1 MGSTRFAQGELARLS
16 YEMGGVPDGPP
27 VVFLHATLGDHR
39 TVGDLQGALAGTNR
53 LILPD
58 ARGHGASAAL
68 TDRSFTV
75 TDMANDAWV
84 VLEAEQ
90 LVADNAPPLVLI
102 GHGQGAVTALELA
115 RRRPDR
121 VAGMILIEP
130 DAPSLLDGDTDPDV
144 TTIRESARG
153 LYRSISEMSY
163 KGQTQQ
169 AMDRYMA
176 FRWGTGWQ
184 EDLTR
189 SRQAATR
196 RHAGSLSAAL
206 DALGRFQI
214 LPDELREIQVPL
226 HVLTAGSSPPVIE
239 AIGRRL
245 VAVVPGSHYRQIGK
259 ITLAEP
265 YGSELM
271 FDVLLPQ
278 IQAMAAGRS

>member
-16 YEMGGVPDGPP
+16 YEIDGPQGGSP

-39 TVGDLQGALAGTNR
+39 TIGDLQEALADTYR

-75 TDMANDAWV
+75 TDMAIDPWV
-84 VLEAEQ
+84 VLEAEG
-90 LVADNAPPLVLI
+90 LDAADAPPMVLI

-115 RRRPDR
+115 PRRPDR
-121 VAGMILIEP
+121 LAGMILIEP

-144 TTIRESARG
+144 STIRESARET
-153 LYRSISEMSY
+153 YRSISEMSY

-169 AMDRYMA
+169 AVDRYMG
-176 FRWGTGWQ
+176 FRWGGDWT
-184 EDLTR
+184 EELSR
-189 SRQAATR
+189 PRQAAIR
-196 RHAGSLSAAL
+196 RHAPSLSPAL
-206 DALGRFQI
+206 DAPDRFQI
-214 LPDELREIQVPL
+214 LPDELGEIRVPV
-226 HVLTAGSSPPVIE
+226 HVMTAGSSPPVIE

-259 ITLAEP
+259 ITLATP
-265 YGSELM
+265 YGSDLM
-271 FDVLLPQ
+271 FDVLRPMIASLVTN
-278 IQAMAAGRS
+278 